1 MNRLSVRAWVGAGLL
16 FAALASGAPAM
27 AQATYPARPV
37 KVIMPFAP
45 GGIIDVL
52 GRLLADRMSARTGKN
67 FIIENKPGA
76 NTIVG
81 AQALVAAPAD
91 GYTIM
96 FTTNSSQV
104 LNPLLYKS
112 LPYNP
117 ERDLEAISILSSS
130 SILLAVPTTMPAAD
144 LKGVIEYARTKPN
157 GLTFGSWGN
166 GSAGHLFGALI
177 AQKAGIKLT
186 HVAYRGE
193 VAALNEVVQGSLDM
207 TWASPNGAKALIGQG
222 KVRLVGGTGAHRNP
236 GQPNVPT
243 FDEQGWK
250 EFNLGLYAAA
260 YAPAGTPK
268 PIIDFLQREI
278 RAVMNEPAT
287 AQRMSQIGMIPIA
300 STPDELRTLFR
311 NDYGVWKSVIET
323 AGIRVE

>member
-1 MNRLSVRAWVGAGLL
+1 MSRGIWAVAVLL
-16 FAALASGAPAM
+16 LGVAAAPTA
-27 AQATYPARPV
+27 AQESYPTRPV

-52 GRLLADRMSARTGKN
+52 GRLIADRLSARTGKN
-67 FIIENKPGA
+67 FLIDNKPGA

-81 AQALVAAPAD
+81 TQALVASPPD

-130 SILLAVPTTMPAAD
+130 SILLAVPTAMPVTD
-144 LKGVIEYARTKPN
+144 LKGLIEYARTKPN

-166 GSAGHLFGALI
+166 GSSGHLFGELI

-193 VAALNEVVQGSLDM
+193 VAALNEVV
-207 TWASPNGAKALIGQG
+207 
-222 KVRLVGGTGAHRNP
+222 
-236 GQPNVPT
+236 
-243 FDEQGWK
+243 
-250 EFNLGLYAAA
+250 
-260 YAPAGTPK
+260 
-268 PIIDFLQREI
+268 
-278 RAVMNEPAT
+278 
-287 AQRMSQIGMIPIA
+287 
-300 STPDELRTLFR
+300 
-311 NDYGVWKSVIET
+311 
-323 AGIRVE
+323 